1 MPTPPTDVTGRIGQ
15 IDRRIRGFTAPLAH
29 VGSAPGTVLG
39 GEVANPARSAAAVT
53 FDRVYQAA
61 RTGAATTTAVRW
73 TPTGTIPTATTTGMS
88 AELVD
93 GVPAELAAYG
103 NGRIPTDALAPI
115 GVGSHRLWA
124 PAAAAFTDMVAAAAA
139 DGITIGVTDSYRSYA
154 AQVDVAERKGLY
166 INGGLAAV
174 PGTSKHGW
182 GKAVDLDLG
191 AAAQQW
197 MRTHGPAFGFVEN
210 VPREPWH
217 WEWLTPAER

>member
-39 GEVANPARSAAAVT
+39 GEVANPARSSAAVT

-61 RTGAATTTAVRW
+61 RTGAATTTAARW
-73 TPTGTIPTATTTGMS
+73 TPTGTIPTATTTRAGMS

-103 NGRIPTDALAPI
+103 NGRIPADALAPI

-139 DGITIGVTDSYRSYA
+139 DVTASTSRFQPYSHQNKEMYEIKCGLVCGSAGIASS
-154 AQVDVAERKGLY
+154 Q
-166 INGGLAAV
+166 
-174 PGTSKHGW
+174 PS
-182 GKAVDLDLG
+182 
-191 AAAQQW
+191 
-197 MRTHGPAFGFVEN
+197 
-210 VPREPWH
+210 
-217 WEWLTPAER
+217 